1 MGIMKKIE
9 LGCGKTKHE
18 GYIGLDAY
26 RFEGVDIVWNASEKL
41 PFEDSEVDYI
51 YSQDFLE
58 HIKPESKVPLI
69 NEIWRVLK
77 NGGQMEHYVPNAGSR
92 NDFGSPSHLSHWN
105 LQQFDHFNIDSYRY
119 NVDHEYEGFIGKF
132 RMIKAEEVNWQNE
145 YGIMIPQSIHV
156 IMEAVK

>member
-1 MGIMKKIE
+1 MKIY
-9 LGCGKTKHE
+9 LGSGKDHRE
-18 GYIGLDAY
+18 GFTHVDIHQ
-26 RFEGVDIVWNASEKL
+26 FEGVDIVCDITKGL
-41 PFEDSEVDYI
+41 PFDDNSVDFV

-58 HIKPESKVPLI
+58 HIDPTKKVTVI

-119 NVDHEYEGFIGKF
+119 KVDHEYEGFIGKF
-132 RMIKAEEVNWQNE
+132 KTILSEEVNWQNE
-145 YGIMIPQSIHV
+145 YSMMIPQSIHI
-156 IMEAVK
+156 IMEAIKE